1 MPDSH
6 TLPMIPSPSRILLAL
21 ACLGLNLRSTSGAP
35 RQQTEVSI
43 RGEDFLISG
52 QPTYAGRV
60 WKGHRIE
67 GLLLNSRMV
76 QGIFDDRNSETAGK
90 WAYSDTGKWDPERNT
105 REFLDAMPEWRRH
118 GLLGITLNFQ
128 GGSPQGY
135 SKDQPWENNAYNP
148 DGTLRPEYTARLER
162 ILNRADELGMV
173 VILGYFYFGQ
183 DERLRDDAAVLRA
196 CDSATAW
203 LLDHGYRNVLVEV
216 TNEANVR
223 YDHSIFQE
231 PRHHELIER
240 IKAQTREGRRLLVG
254 TSFGGGTVPWDSVVK
269 VSDFVLIHGNGQNEP
284 QQITNLIR
292 KTRALPSF
300 RPMPV
305 VINEDDHFDFEKPE
319 NNFVAAVRDHV
330 SWGYFDF
337 RMKGE
342 GFDEGYQTVPV
353 NWTISSSRKRSFFK
367 LLVEITGAQ
376 P

>member
-1 MPDSH
+1 MIFSFPRLLVPIVCFGLS
-6 TLPMIPSPSRILLAL
+6 LPFA
-21 ACLGLNLRSTSGAP
+21 SGAP
-35 RQQTEVSI
+35 VRQTEVSI
-43 RGEDFLISG
+43 RGDDFLING
-52 QPTYAGRV
+52 QPTYAGRA

-76 QGIFDDRNSETAGK
+76 QGIFDDQNPETAGK
-90 WAYSDTGKWDPERNT
+90 WAYSDTGRWDPERNT

-118 GLLGITLNFQ
+118 GLLAITLNLQ

-135 SKDQPWENNAYNP
+135 SREQPWENNAYNP
-148 DGTLRPEYTARLER
+148 DGTLRQEYTARLER
-162 ILNRADELGMV
+162 ILDRADELGMA

-183 DERLRDDAAVLRA
+183 DERLHDEAAVLRA

-203 LLDHGYRNVLVEV
+203 LLDRGYRNVLVEI

-223 YDHSIFQE
+223 YDHAVFQE
-231 PRHHELIER
+231 PRHRELIER
-240 IKAQTREGRRLLVG
+240 VKAQTREGRRLLAG
-254 TSFGGGTVPWDSVVK
+254 TSFGGGAVPWDSVVK
-269 VSDFVLIHGNGQNEP
+269 ASDFVLIHGNGQDEP
-284 QQITNLIR
+284 QKITNLIG

-319 NNFVAAVRDHV
+319 NNFIAAVREHV

-342 GFDEGYQTVPV
+342 GFDEGYQSVPV
-353 NWTISSSRKRSFFK
+353 NWTISSARKRGFFK
-367 LLVEITGAQ
+367 LLAEITGSQ